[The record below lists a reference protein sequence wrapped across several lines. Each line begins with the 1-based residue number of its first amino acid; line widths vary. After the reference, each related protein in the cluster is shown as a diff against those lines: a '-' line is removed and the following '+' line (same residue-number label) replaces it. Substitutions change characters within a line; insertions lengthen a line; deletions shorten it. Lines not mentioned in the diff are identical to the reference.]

1 MGPLQYFVRNTN
13 KRRSSAKH
21 ILFGMAWEFWSGV
34 CTRARVCVW
43 GGGRWGG
50 GFLGTWGALAP
61 GHSSIYY
68 ENNGGSES
76 EWFTSD
82 TVSQY
87 FTSY

>member
-1 MGPLQYFVRNTN
+1 MYT
-13 KRRSSAKH
+13 H
-21 ILFGMAWEFWSGV
+21 
-34 CTRARVCVW
+34 ARVCVC
-43 GGGRWGG
+43 GGG

-68 ENNGGSES
+68 ENNCGSES
-76 EWFTSD
+76 EWFTCD